1 VRYAEFAPPQALA
14 DGIASIWELDAAGTP
29 MSEPIFPDGRVE
41 VIVHLGQRPTVAG
54 ANFPQPAVMVVGQ
67 MMTGLRLE
75 GAERMHAVGIRF
87 TPSGARSWLGLP
99 MDELTSEVRA
109 LDDVAP
115 RLAREL
121 ADALGDGRQLGAGI
135 AVLESVLRSNR
146 RFDSPPRLVRAV
158 DVALARGGALD
169 VDALARLQDL
179 SPRQLERQFLDGVGL
194 PPKRFLRIVRFQRA
208 LGLLRGG
215 CPPVDVA
222 ARCGYADQPHLAR
235 EFRAFA
241 GVPASEVSLADVVF
255 LPTPAV

>member
-1 VRYAEFAPPQALA
+1 MRYAEFAPPQALA

-29 MSEPIFPDGRVE
+29 MTEPIFPDGRVE
-41 VIVHLGQRPTVAG
+41 VIVHLGQRPTVVG
-54 ANFPQPAVMVVGQ
+54 ARLPQPAVMVVGQ
-67 MMTGLRLE
+67 MTTGLRLE
-75 GAERMHAVGIRF
+75 GAERMRAVGIRF

-121 ADALGDGRQLGAGI
+121 ADALDGRGLGAGSG
-135 AVLESVLRSNR
+135 ALEAVLRSNR
-146 RFDSPPRLVRAV
+146 RFDSAPRLVRAV
-158 DVALARGGALD
+158 DAALARGGALD

-241 GVPASEVSLADVVF
+241 GVPASEVSLADVAF
-255 LPTPAV
+255 LTQG